1 MIFRPA
7 PITSIGAT
15 LCVTRTC
22 FGCPGRSRFAS
33 SGFVLY
39 SDTPMAA
46 GAMIGSYS
54 VEIQNIEP
62 ELDDQGKL
70 VGPPPAKIPS
80 RYSQQGNLTA
90 EVKAGENSLNFEL
103 TSR

>member
-1 MIFRPA
+1 
-7 PITSIGAT
+7 

-46 GAMIGSYS
+46 GEMIGSYS

-70 VGPPPAKIPS
+70 VGPPPGKIPL
-80 RYSQQGNLTA
+80 RYSRPGNLTA

>member
-1 MIFRPA
+1 
-7 PITSIGAT
+7 
-15 LCVTRTC
+15 
-22 FGCPGRSRFAS
+22 
-33 SGFVLY
+33 
-39 SDTPMAA
+39 MAA

-62 ELDDQGKL
+62 ELDDQGKF